1 MRYDRTGAW
10 FGRVDER
17 WNRRAG
23 GTLDD
28 VPRLE
33 PFDVDFFDSAPQRRS
48 YVLDLPVSPERVW
61 RGLAASNPLWWC
73 RLLSS
78 VEYTSPRPFG
88 VGTTRT
94 AAVLGV
100 LRLREVFI
108 RWEEGRRQSFLVDRA
123 NLPVYRRFGED
134 YLVERSGE
142 GSRLTW
148 TFAYEPGLKVGD
160 RLNVLVFD
168 SLVADTRRHFG
179 G

>member
-1 MRYDRTGAW
+1 M
-10 FGRVDER
+10 
-17 WNRRAG
+17 
-23 GTLDD
+23 
-28 VPRLE
+28 PRLE

-61 RGLAASNPLWWC
+61 RGLSASNPLWWC

-94 AAVLGV
+94 AALLGV
-100 LRLREVFI
+100 LRLREVFL

-123 NLPVYRRFGED
+123 NLPVFRRFGED
-134 YLVERSGE
+134 YLVGRSAE
-142 GSRLTW
+142 GARLTW
-148 TFAYEPGLKVGD
+148 TFAYESGLKVGD

>member
-1 MRYDRTGAW
+1 
-10 FGRVDER
+10 
-17 WNRRAG
+17 
-23 GTLDD
+23 

-33 PFDVDFFDSAPQRRS
+33 PFDVDFFDSAPQRHS

-100 LRLREVFI
+100 LRMREVFI
-108 RWEEGRRQSFLVDRA
+108 RWEEGRRQSFRVDRA
-123 NLPVYRRFGED
+123 NLPVFRRFGED
-134 YLVERSGE
+134 HLVERSDG
-142 GSRLTW
+142 GSRLIW
-148 TFAYEPGLKVGD
+148 TFAYEPGLKVGG
-160 RLNVLVFD
+160 LVQKLVFD

>member
-1 MRYDRTGAW
+1 M
-10 FGRVDER
+10 
-17 WNRRAG
+17 
-23 GTLDD
+23 
-28 VPRLE
+28 PRLE
-33 PFDVDFFDSAPQRRS
+33 PFDLDFFDSAPQRHS

-78 VEYTSPRPFG
+78 VEYSSPRPFG

-108 RWEEGRRQSFLVDRA
+108 RWDEGRRQSFAVDRA
-123 NLPVYRRFGED
+123 NLPLYRRFGED
-134 YLVERSGE
+134 YLVERSGG

-148 TFAYEPGLKVGD
+148 TFAYEPAVKVGG
-160 RLNVLVFD
+160 RLNTLVFD
-168 SLVADTRRHFG
+168 SLVADTRRHFSA
-179 G
+179 

>member
-1 MRYDRTGAW
+1 M
-10 FGRVDER
+10 
-17 WNRRAG
+17 
-23 GTLDD
+23 
-28 VPRLE
+28 PRLE

-61 RGLAASNPLWWC
+61 RGLSASNPLWWC

-78 VEYTSPRPFG
+78 VEYSSPRPFG

-94 AAVLGV
+94 AALLGV

-108 RWEEGRRQSFLVDRA
+108 RWEEGRRQSFLVDGA
-123 NLPVYRRFGED
+123 NLPVFRRFGED
-134 YLVERSGE
+134 YLVERSAE

-148 TFAYEPGLKVGD
+148 TFAYESGLKVGD

>member
-1 MRYDRTGAW
+1 M
-10 FGRVDER
+10 
-17 WNRRAG
+17 
-23 GTLDD
+23 
-28 VPRLE
+28 
-33 PFDVDFFDSAPQRRS
+33 DFFDSAPQRRS

-94 AAVLGV
+94 TAVLGV

-123 NLPVYRRFGED
+123 NLPVFRRFGED
-134 YLVERSGE
+134 YLVERSAE
-142 GSRLTW
+142 GARLTW
-148 TFAYEPGLKVGD
+148 TFAYEPGLKVGG
-160 RLNVLVFD
+160 RLNALVFD
-168 SLVADTRRHFG
+168 SLVADTRRHFNG
-179 G
+179 

>member
-1 MRYDRTGAW
+1 M
-10 FGRVDER
+10 
-17 WNRRAG
+17 
-23 GTLDD
+23 
-28 VPRLE
+28 PRLE

-61 RGLAASNPLWWC
+61 RGLTASNPLWWC

-78 VEYTSPRPFG
+78 AEYTSPRPFG

-94 AAVLGV
+94 ATVLGV
-100 LRLREVFI
+100 LRLRERFI

-123 NLPVYRRFGED
+123 NLPVFRRLGED
-134 YLVERSGE
+134 YLVERAAG

-148 TFAYEPGLKVGD
+148 TFAYEPGAKASERV
-160 RLNVLVFD
+160 NAVVFN
-168 SLVADTRRHFG
+168 SLAADTRRHFG

>member
-1 MRYDRTGAW
+1 M
-10 FGRVDER
+10 
-17 WNRRAG
+17 
-23 GTLDD
+23 
-28 VPRLE
+28 PRLE

-61 RGLAASNPLWWC
+61 RGLSASNPLWWC

-94 AAVLGV
+94 AALLGV
-100 LRLREVFI
+100 LRLREVFL

-123 NLPVYRRFGED
+123 NLPVFRRFGED
-134 YLVERSGE
+134 YLVERSAE
-142 GSRLTW
+142 GARLTW
-148 TFAYEPGLKVGD
+148 TFAYESGLKVGD

-168 SLVADTRRHFG
+168 SLVADTRRHFSG
-179 G
+179 

>member
-1 MRYDRTGAW
+1 M
-10 FGRVDER
+10 
-17 WNRRAG
+17 
-23 GTLDD
+23 
-28 VPRLE
+28 PRLE
-33 PFDVDFFDSAPQRRS
+33 PFDVDFFDSAPQRHS

-108 RWEEGRRQSFLVDRA
+108 RWEEGRRQSFAVDSA
-123 NLPVYRRFGED
+123 NLPVFRRFGED

-142 GSRLTW
+142 GCRLTW
-148 TFAYEPGLKVGD
+148 TFAYEPAFKVGG
-160 RLNVLVFD
+160 RLNAVVFG
-168 SLVADTRRHFG
+168 SLVADTKRHFSA
-179 G
+179 

>member
-1 MRYDRTGAW
+1 M
-10 FGRVDER
+10 
-17 WNRRAG
+17 
-23 GTLDD
+23 
-28 VPRLE
+28 PSLE
-33 PFDVDFFDSAPQRRS
+33 PFDVDFYDAAPQRRS

-94 AAVLGV
+94 ASVLGV

-108 RWEEGRRQSFLVDRA
+108 RWEEGRRQSFAVDRA
-123 NLPVYRRFGED
+123 NLPVFRRFGED
-134 YLVERSGE
+134 YLVERAAE

-148 TFAYEPGLKVGD
+148 TFAYEPAIKAGD
-160 RLNVLVFD
+160 RLNALVFD
-168 SLVADTRRHFG
+168 SLVADTRRHFS
-179 G
+179 

>member
-1 MRYDRTGAW
+1 M
-10 FGRVDER
+10 
-17 WNRRAG
+17 
-23 GTLDD
+23 
-28 VPRLE
+28 PRLE
-33 PFDVDFFDSAPQRRS
+33 PFDLDFFDSAPQRRS

-61 RGLAASNPLWWC
+61 RGLSASNPLWWC

-100 LRLREVFI
+100 LRLNEVFI
-108 RWEEGRRQSFLVDRA
+108 RWEEGRRQSFTVDRA
-123 NLPVYRRFGED
+123 TLPVFRRFGED

-142 GSRLTW
+142 HCRLTW
-148 TFAYEPGLKVGD
+148 TFAYEPGLEAGG
-160 RLNVLVFD
+160 RLNGLVFD

>member
-1 MRYDRTGAW
+1 
-10 FGRVDER
+10 
-17 WNRRAG
+17 
-23 GTLDD
+23 

-61 RGLAASNPLWWC
+61 RGLSASNPLWWC

-94 AAVLGV
+94 AALLGV

-123 NLPVYRRFGED
+123 NLPLFRRFGED
-134 YLVERSGE
+134 YLVERSAE

-148 TFAYEPGLKVGD
+148 TFAYESGLKVGD

-168 SLVADTRRHFG
+168 SLVADTRRHFDG
-179 G
+179 

>member
-1 MRYDRTGAW
+1 M
-10 FGRVDER
+10 
-17 WNRRAG
+17 
-23 GTLDD
+23 
-28 VPRLE
+28 PRLE

-61 RGLAASNPLWWC
+61 RGLSASNPLWWC

-94 AAVLGV
+94 AALLGV

-123 NLPVYRRFGED
+123 NLPVFRRFGED
-134 YLVERSGE
+134 YLVERSAE

-148 TFAYEPGLKVGD
+148 TFAYESGLKVGD

-168 SLVADTRRHFG
+168 SLVADTRRHFSG
-179 G
+179 

>member
-1 MRYDRTGAW
+1 M
-10 FGRVDER
+10 
-17 WNRRAG
+17 
-23 GTLDD
+23 
-28 VPRLE
+28 PRLE

-61 RGLAASNPLWWC
+61 RGLSASNPLWWC

-94 AAVLGV
+94 AALLGV
-100 LRLREVFI
+100 LRLREVFL

-123 NLPVYRRFGED
+123 NLPVFRRFGED
-134 YLVERSGE
+134 YLVERSAE
-142 GSRLTW
+142 GARLTW
-148 TFAYEPGLKVGD
+148 TFAYEAAVSAD
-160 RLNVLVFD
+160 RRLNTVVFR
-168 SLVADTRRHFG
+168 SLVADTQRHFG